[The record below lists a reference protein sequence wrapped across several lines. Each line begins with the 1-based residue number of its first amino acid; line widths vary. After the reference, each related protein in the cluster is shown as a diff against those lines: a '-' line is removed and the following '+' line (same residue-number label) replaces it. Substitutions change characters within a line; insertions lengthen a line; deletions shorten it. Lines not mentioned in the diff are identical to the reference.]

1 MNMSNNG
8 LNILLLDDDDNL
20 RFTLAN
26 ILRLKGMVPI
36 SCATLEEGLQAAA
49 DQEIAVALVDLRL
62 GDSSGMRFVQ
72 ALHEANYKTECII
85 LTGFASQQAAIDAV
99 NHGAYSFLQK
109 PFDID
114 QLLLT
119 IRRAAE
125 KREDTLLL
133 QKSEE
138 RYRQISGLVT
148 DIAYSFIIAP
158 DRTLQSEWL
167 VGGFE
172 KITGRSPAIMENF
185 DEWKYLVH
193 PEDVGLVEDRA
204 KRLLD
209 GGVDVTT
216 FRILRPDGEVRWLE
230 NYGHLVS
237 ATVDGKPRILGACRD
252 ITQRKNAEKE
262 RDELQRVVA
271 SQERLAAV
279 GQLAAGIAHDFDNV
293 LGVITLQAHLVSASQ
308 ALTQRNQE
316 RINQIQQQI
325 QHASHLIQ
333 QILDFGRQALLERR
347 MHGLLPTL
355 RKQIDLLRDTLSG
368 NIEIQ
373 LEAEEGEYTIF
384 ADPTR
389 IQQMIMNLALN
400 AKDAMPDGGTLRFTL
415 SHSDAPDD
423 QMDGQMDGIDKGWV
437 QLRVSDTGTG
447 IAPDI
452 QNRIFEPFFTTKPP
466 GQGAGLGLSQ
476 VYGIVAQHDG
486 HIKVNST
493 PGQGTTFTID
503 FPLSREKAPLVGR
516 NTHTGQ
522 PPRDASVILVV
533 EDDAI
538 LRRALLEVIEML
550 GYRTLSAANGKEA
563 LQLLEKSELQPD
575 LILTDLVMPQMGGIE
590 MLNRLAE
597 QGNTTPVV
605 ILTGDHLE
613 SNSEIF
619 NLHAVQATLT
629 KPTTPEEMAPLF
641 RKVLR
646 TVSQPTPG

>member
-1 MNMSNNG
+1 
-8 LNILLLDDDDNL
+8 
-20 RFTLAN
+20 
-26 ILRLKGMVPI
+26 MVPI

-49 DQEIAVALVDLRL
+49 NQEIAVALVDLRL
-62 GDSSGMRFVQ
+62 GDSYGMRFVQ
-72 ALHEANYKTECII
+72 ALREAHYKTECII
-85 LTGFASQQAAIDAV
+85 LTGYASQQAAIDAV

-125 KREDTLLL
+125 KREDTLHL
-133 QKSEE
+133 QKNEE

-148 DIAYSFIIAP
+148 DIAYSFIVAP
-158 DRTLQSEWL
+158 DRSVQPEWF

-172 KITGRSPAIMENF
+172 KIVGRSSAIMDSV
-185 DEWKYLVH
+185 DEWKNLIH
-193 PEDVGLVEDRA
+193 PDDLGLLEDHH
-204 KRLLD
+204 KRVL
-209 GGVDVTT
+209 GGEMDVTT

-230 NYGHLVS
+230 NYSHLVS
-237 ATVDGKPRILGACRD
+237 TTIDGKPRVLGGCRD
-252 ITQRKNAEKE
+252 ITQRKNAERE
-262 RDELQRVVA
+262 RDELQRMVA

-293 LGVITLQAHLVSASQ
+293 LGVITLQAHLVGASQ
-308 ALTQRNQE
+308 VLTHRNKE
-316 RINQIQQQI
+316 RITQIQQQI

-347 MHGLLPTL
+347 THSLLPAL
-355 RKQIDLLRDTLSG
+355 QKQIDLLRDTLSA

-389 IQQMIMNLALN
+389 IQQMIMNLAFN
-400 AKDAMPDGGTLRFTL
+400 AKDAMPGGGILRFTL
-415 SHSDAPDD
+415 SHSDAPDNLMNGP
-423 QMDGQMDGIDKGWV
+423 MDGSINGPMGGPMDGPMDGVERGWV
-437 QLRVSDTGTG
+437 HLSVSDTGTG

-466 GQGAGLGLSQ
+466 GQGSGLGLSQ

-486 HIKVNST
+486 RIEVNSA
-493 PGQGTTFTID
+493 PGQGTTFTVHL
-503 FPLSREKAPLVGR
+503 PLSGEKAPLFGR
-516 NTHTGQ
+516 SAFTHTDQ
-522 PPRDASVILVV
+522 HPRDAAVILVV
-533 EDDAI
+533 EDDSI
-538 LRRALLEVIEML
+538 LRGALLEVIEML

-563 LQLLEKSELQPD
+563 LALLERSELQPH
-575 LILTDLVMPQMGGIE
+575 LILTDLVMPQMGGVE

-597 QGNTTPVV
+597 QGNKTPVV
-605 ILTGDHLE
+605 ILTGNHLD
-613 SNSEIF
+613 SNPEIF
-619 NLHAVQATLT
+619 DLHAVQATLT

-641 RKVLR
+641 SRVLK
-646 TVSQPTPG
+646 TVPHPTRG